1 MSKKKK
7 KNIELKIESIGFEGK
22 AIARHND
29 KVHFIKKVVPGDL
42 VEAYVKRKRKSYNE
56 AGLVRVIEES
66 EDRVEPRCDYF
77 DDCGGCSWQNMP
89 YSDQLAWKK
98 QHVIDA
104 FQRIGKIETEVF

>member
-42 VEAYVKRKRKSYNE
+42 VEAYVKRKEK
-56 AGLVRVIEES
+56 ATMKLV
-66 EDRVEPRCDYF
+66 
-77 DDCGGCSWQNMP
+77 
-89 YSDQLAWKK
+89 
-98 QHVIDA
+98 
-104 FQRIGKIETEVF
+104 